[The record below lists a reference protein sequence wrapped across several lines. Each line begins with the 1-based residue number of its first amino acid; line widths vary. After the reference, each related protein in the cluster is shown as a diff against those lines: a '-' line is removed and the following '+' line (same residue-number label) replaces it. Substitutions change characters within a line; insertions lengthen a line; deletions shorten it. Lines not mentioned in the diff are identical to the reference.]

1 MDVTPDAFAYR
12 CLPLNIA
19 NAYGWELL
27 MPATVSATW
36 DGGAGLEAIQVTPTG
51 SRGAISH
58 FGSGVLTFPVLILL
72 RTEPGHD
79 LFVTGPTNSPK
90 HGISPLTGIVETDWS
105 PFTFT
110 MNWKFTAPA
119 TPVTFEQGE
128 PFCLFFP
135 IQRGEV
141 EAVEPVIGD
150 LNDEPELGARYRAW
164 VAARNTFNTD
174 LHVAGSDAAQAKWQK
189 DYYRGLE
196 APSTT
201 APHRSKLRLCPFKP

>member
-1 MDVTPDAFAYR
+1 MDATPDAFAYR

-27 MPATVSATW
+27 MPTTVSATW
-36 DGGAGLEAIQVTPTG
+36 DGGIGKGAIQTDPATP
-51 SRGAISH
+51 SAISH
-58 FGSGVLTFPVLILL
+58 FGSGILTFPVLGLF
-72 RTEPGHD
+72 RTEPGYD
-79 LFVTGPTNSPK
+79 LFVSGPTNSPK
-90 HGISPLTGIVETDWS
+90 HGIAPLTGIVETDWS

-110 MNWKFTAPA
+110 MNWKFTAPG
-119 TPVTFEQGE
+119 TVTFEQGE

-141 EAVEPVIGD
+141 EAVEPIIGN
-150 LNDEPELGARYRAW
+150 LGDEPELAERYRAW
-164 VAARNTFNTD
+164 VGARNTFNAD
-174 LHVAGSDAAQAKWQK
+174 LHVPGSDAAQAKWQK

-196 APSTT
+196 APATT